1 MILARLTRALREQNW
16 LAVAIEFTI
25 VVAGVVI
32 GFQVSQWADDRALEQ
47 RREAALER
55 LHDEAEQIVAYH
67 QSHLD
72 LHEHMN
78 ALRTE
83 AIERLIAN
91 DWADA
96 NPADMAQALN
106 SVGIL
111 PAAYPPRTVYDELVN
126 AGEFANIGSPEL
138 RTAISAY
145 YAQLT
150 FLQGQIDY
158 VRDRIE
164 DPLRVGQ
171 PGARVIYVPG
181 TVRERRWQFDFDT
194 LSRDEAFLQRL
205 LLGNNSQRA
214 VTDWTREALAAARA
228 MCEALAEAT
237 ARPCQPSGPQA
248 RVNANTPDP
257 AADSGP

>member
-1 MILARLTRALREQNW
+1 MILSRIAKALRDQNW
-16 LAVAIEFTI
+16 FAVAIEFTI

-32 GFQVSQWADDRALEQ
+32 GFQVSQWADNRALDQ

-67 QSHLD
+67 RSHVD
-72 LHEHMN
+72 LHARMN

-96 NPADMAQALN
+96 NRAEMAQGLN

-111 PAAYPPRTVYDELVN
+111 PAAYPPRTVYDELVS
-126 AGEFANIGSPEL
+126 AGEFANIGSPDL

-145 YAQLT
+145 HAQLT

-158 VRDRIE
+158 VRDLIE
-164 DPLRVGQ
+164 DPLQVGQ
-171 PGARVIYVPG
+171 PGARVVYVPG
-181 TVRERRWQFDFDT
+181 TERERRWQFDFDS
-194 LSRDEAFLQRL
+194 LSQDEAFLQRL
-205 LLGNNSQRA
+205 LLGNNLQRA
-214 VTDWTREALAAARA
+214 VTGWTREALAAALT

-237 ARPCQPSGPQA
+237 RRPCQPPEAQSRLDRGA
-248 RVNANTPDP
+248 APD
-257 AADSGP
+257 AAEKDP